1 MTRNTKI
8 ALGCGGA
15 GCLILILGVIVVIIL
30 IFVGAIA
37 APGIYS
43 PNRNSNDNYNSNRN
57 SNSNTNLNENSS
69 DSSDSSSLSDD
80 DKHKLF
86 QAAGVTKDSELI
98 LRVLRKIGF
107 PNGTGEGYQ
116 DFVKDHLRWAMN
128 NTAWVQSMTDPA
140 KARDYVDE
148 HIDD

>member
-15 GCLILILGVIVVIIL
+15 GCLVLILGVIVVGVL
-30 IFVGAIA
+30 IFAGAIA
-37 APGIYS
+37 APGVYN
-43 PNRNSNDNYNSNRN
+43 PNRNSNDNYNRN
-57 SNSNTNLNENSS
+57 SNNSNTNLNENAS

-116 DFVKDHLRWAMN
+116 DFVKDHMRWAMN
-128 NTAWVQSMTDPA
+128 NYAWVQSMTDPT
-140 KARDYVDE
+140 KAREYVDE